1 MAPMALVQPWHLEY
15 VDGMGDAGWLV
26 VVVMSGGLLVPLA
39 RRWYRRRV
47 AAKAADRLL
56 AEVLK
61 GKDAFRR

>member
-1 MAPMALVQPWHLEY
+1 
-15 VDGMGDAGWLV
+15 MGDAGWLV
-26 VVVMSGGLLVPLA
+26 VVVMSGGLLFALA

-47 AAKAADRLL
+47 AAKSADRLL